1 MSNLVKENN
10 KTENVIVVDSE
21 RRKTIQEL
29 AKKIDISKSDD
40 VLTFGLDAQK
50 KVSDFSDNT
59 LKKIKTKD
67 LDEAGKMV
75 TQLLTEIKKVNIDLK
90 PRKGIIGWIQDRKFS
105 LELMK
110 SQYESVS
117 RNIDSV
123 ISELQNSQVNLM
135 EDIRMLDDLY
145 GINEEYFKELSLYIE
160 VGNEKIAQM
169 KEGPLKELALKAQQT
184 GDPADIQKMKDMD
197 NLITRFQQ
205 KIYDLS
211 TTRMISIQ
219 MAPQIRLIQNAN
231 ETMVN
236 KLESTVNNTIPI
248 WKSQMLIKIGT
259 IHTKQATE
267 LVNKSNDITNE
278 MMIANSEALMDA
290 TIETSKESQRP
301 ILEIDTIKIT
311 NQNLV
316 NTIKEVQ
323 AIQEQGRKN
332 REDATEELKRLEKEM
347 ARQLFELTQKD
358 IQERI
363 NRLSNDEKNVLESK
377 LGNSEVNQLTSTI
390 DLNKEIEK
398 LRVGDN
404 SKINTEKGI

>member
-21 RRKTIQEL
+21 RRKTVQEL

-117 RNIDSV
+117 KNIDSV

-398 LRVGDN
+398 LN
-404 SKINTEKGI
+404 SKENLTLK

>member
-1 MSNLVKENN
+1 
-10 KTENVIVVDSE
+10 
-21 RRKTIQEL
+21 
-29 AKKIDISKSDD
+29 
-40 VLTFGLDAQK
+40 
-50 KVSDFSDNT
+50 
-59 LKKIKTKD
+59 
-67 LDEAGKMV
+67 
-75 TQLLTEIKKVNIDLK
+75 
-90 PRKGIIGWIQDRKFS
+90 
-105 LELMK
+105 
-110 SQYESVS
+110 
-117 RNIDSV
+117 
-123 ISELQNSQVNLM
+123 
-135 EDIRMLDDLY
+135 MLDDLY